1 MAPWARG
8 ASALSRPKNL
18 PSPACLLHEMERQ
31 ADDRDREGQQMKVT
45 VDVDCTPAEARAFL
59 GLPDVSPIHD
69 KYIKTMLDSMDGIG
83 SVEQME
89 TLFKSFSPMGDAGV
103 RLFKQMMDIGLS
115 GMAGKNGD
123 KKD

>member
-1 MAPWARG
+1 MEQTYRITQAGRN
-8 ASALSRPKNL
+8 ALE
-18 PSPACLLHEMERQ
+18 SPRSVS
-31 ADDRDREGQQMKVT
+31 DRY
-45 VDVDCTPAEARAFL
+45 RAIL
-59 GLPDVSPIHD
+59 GLLRTDTGYSAICGAMPAQGPKQVR
-69 KYIKTMLDSMDGIG
+69 TW
-83 SVEQME
+83 VEQME